1 MKRQAGR
8 DKTAHKVWLSDRE
21 IKALSDN
28 LSGEARIIFQVMV
41 ATGQRF
47 SRIKKTTWDGLN
59 AELSTLDFGGHN
71 RRLPVATARALAEL
85 RKTATSGETPIF
97 KMQYKQAWNQVSRAY
112 FRAGIRQ
119 NAGCLKMAKLTYARR
134 HFETYRN
141 KSRLARDMGLTTARW
156 IPKAVFQFSGPPAC
170 LVQF

>member
-1 MKRQAGR
+1 
-8 DKTAHKVWLSDRE
+8 
-21 IKALSDN
+21 
-28 LSGEARIIFQVMV
+28 MV

-47 SRIKKTTWDGLN
+47 SQITKTTWQGLN
-59 AELSTLDFGGHN
+59 AGLATLDFGGHT
-71 RRLPVATARALAEL
+71 RRIPVATARDLAEL
-85 RKTATSGETPIF
+85 RKSAVAGDKPIF
-97 KMQYKQAWNQVSRAY
+97 KMKYKKTWNQVSRAY
-112 FRAGIRQ
+112 FKAGIRQ

-141 KSRLARDMGLTTARW
+141 KTRLARDMGLTTARW